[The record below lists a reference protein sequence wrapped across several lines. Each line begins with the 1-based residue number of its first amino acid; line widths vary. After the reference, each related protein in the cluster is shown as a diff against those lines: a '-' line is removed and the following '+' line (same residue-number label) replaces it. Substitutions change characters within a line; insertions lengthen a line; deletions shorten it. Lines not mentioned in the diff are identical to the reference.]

1 MRKAILYIGGS
12 ANLLLA
18 VFHVFFWR
26 IFNWQDELAGLSRE
40 TAGILQ
46 IGNICVIYFL
56 LFFSASSFILS
67 RHEKTD
73 VFARSII
80 LCIAGF
86 YAIRIVAGLLFFGLS
101 SEEMAIWALCL
112 LLVAGYGS
120 LLFVRAKK

>member
-86 YAIRIVAGLLFFGLS
+86 YAVRIVAGSLFFGFS
-101 SEEMAIWALCL
+101 AEELAIWALCL
-112 LLVAGYGS
+112 LLAAGYGS